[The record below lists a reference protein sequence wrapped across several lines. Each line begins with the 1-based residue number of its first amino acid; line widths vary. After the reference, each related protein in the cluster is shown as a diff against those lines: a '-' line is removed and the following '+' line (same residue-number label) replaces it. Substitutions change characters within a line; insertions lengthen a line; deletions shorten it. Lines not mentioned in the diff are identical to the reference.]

1 MSKKIYPSRE
11 WKTYWQAKRQHV
23 LSKGQ
28 EFNLS
33 QEECAE
39 LSRRADAK
47 GIKPSYREWHLGRKD
62 HSKGYS
68 KENVK
73 WENAHANRRES
84 SNRRWASFRKENL
97 AVRKR

>member
-1 MSKKIYPSRE
+1 MSQKIYPSSE

-23 LSKGQ
+23 QSKGQ
-28 EFNLS
+28 EFTLS
-33 QEECAE
+33 QDECAE
-39 LSRRADAK
+39 LSRTADSK

-73 WENAHANRRES
+73 WENAHANRSES
-84 SNRRWASFRKENL
+84 SNRRWASFRKETL
-97 AVRKR
+97 ASNKK